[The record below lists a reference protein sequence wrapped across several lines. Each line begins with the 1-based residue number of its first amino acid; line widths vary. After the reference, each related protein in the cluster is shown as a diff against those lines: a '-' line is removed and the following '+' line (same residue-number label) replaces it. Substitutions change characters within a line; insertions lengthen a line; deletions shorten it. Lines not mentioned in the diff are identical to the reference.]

1 MSELDTRRSTLMA
14 QNFLTRSF
22 APDDSIALL
31 LRRDTPATA
40 TQRIVLLRE
49 VLTPRYLGWLARK
62 NISGTNIY
70 VAANPLLSGSRKR
83 TKESIALVRHLYR
96 Y

>member
-1 MSELDTRRSTLMA
+1 MRELDTCRSTLMA

-49 VLTPRYLGWLARK
+49 VLTPRYLGWLARE
-62 NISGTNIY
+62 NIAGTNIY
-70 VAANPLLSGSRKR
+70 VAAIRCAGRTPETGSSQGNSGR
-83 TKESIALVRHLYR
+83 
-96 Y
+96 